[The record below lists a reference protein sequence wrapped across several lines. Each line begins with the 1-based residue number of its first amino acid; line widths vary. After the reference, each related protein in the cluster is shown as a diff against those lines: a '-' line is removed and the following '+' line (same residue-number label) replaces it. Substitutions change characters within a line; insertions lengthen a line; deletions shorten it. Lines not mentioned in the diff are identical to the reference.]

1 MTNYPHKFYQELP
14 LKQLFGIYN
23 RQGNSTGGSFHIV
36 LEDYNIEDTYVYYCA
51 EYALEHND
59 LVGTMIASYLIDMTE
74 DQREEAC
81 ELWRMIRDGY

>member
-1 MTNYPHKFYQELP
+1 MDHF
-14 LKQLFGIYN
+14 
-23 RQGNSTGGSFHIV
+23 
-36 LEDYNIEDTYVYYCA
+36 NIEDTYVYYCA

-59 LVGTMIASYLIDMTE
+59 LVGTMIASYLIDMNE